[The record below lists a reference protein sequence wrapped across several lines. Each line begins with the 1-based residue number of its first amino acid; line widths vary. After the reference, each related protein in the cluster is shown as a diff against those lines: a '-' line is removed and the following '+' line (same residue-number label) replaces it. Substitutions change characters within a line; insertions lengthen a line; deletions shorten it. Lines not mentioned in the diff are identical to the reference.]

1 MKTLIE
7 LYDERASENVIGV
20 ETFKPETAIYLCE
33 PEIADNKEM
42 LTKLRDYFTYRGL
55 SVKVEFLSVGKYE
68 ADKMYEQLVS
78 IAEKYLDCALD
89 VTGGSDAALVAAGM
103 FAKTSNVPVFTYSR
117 KKNTFYNISNA
128 DFAAD
133 KVCELE
139 YSVADFF
146 KMAGGQLRKGRVDNN
161 VLGQY
166 MDKYEAFYKVFDND
180 RRGWARDINFMQRIS
195 QLGFEEPIRLDVSGS
210 YYQKGERGGQIY
222 ANEHFLH
229 DLEELGFIKNLHIVK
244 DESVAFDFVDETDR
258 NWLRDVGSFL
268 ELYTYKKCIDAGIFN
283 DVISSAI
290 VDWDGTNEKDSV
302 SNEIDAMATRGI
314 VPLFISCKATQ
325 IKTEALNELA
335 ILRDRFGG
343 KGAKAAIVTTEYCNA
358 ATRHRAAQ
366 LGITV
371 IDREELESGGMVDRL
386 KTIMKVK
393 NAE

>member
-7 LYDERASENVIGV
+7 LFDERASENVIGV
-20 ETFKPETAIYLCE
+20 ETFKPETVIYICDSDV
-33 PEIADNKEM
+33 AVDKARQNKVRE
-42 LTKLRDYFTYRGL
+42 YFQYRGL
-55 SVKVEFLSVGKYE
+55 AVTVEFVEVGKYE
-68 ADKMYEQLVS
+68 SDKMYEQLIS
-78 IAEKYLDCALD
+78 IAEKYPECALD

-103 FAKTSNVPVFTYSR
+103 FAKTTNIPVFTYSR
-117 KKNTFYNISNA
+117 KQNTFYNISNA

-133 KVCELE
+133 KKCELE
-139 YSVADFF
+139 YSVSDFF

-195 QLGFEEPIRLDVSGS
+195 QLGFEEPIRLDVNGS

-222 ANEHFLH
+222 ANERFLH
-229 DLEELGFIKNLHIVK
+229 NLEELGFIKNLRIVK
-244 DESVAFDFVDETDR
+244 EESVAFDFADETVR

-268 ELYTYKKCIDAGIFN
+268 ELFIYKKCVDAGIFN

-290 VDWDGTNEKDSV
+290 VEWDGTNDRDSV

-371 IDREELESGGMVDRL
+371 IDREELEAGGVVDRL

-393 NAE
+393 